1 MVGRGHGHRH
11 GGKDMDMKTTD
22 WGWGLRRTGRK
33 GEVGRQTQGGI
44 RQGKDP
50 IRGPIV
56 VNLPA
61 YLG

>member
-1 MVGRGHGHRH
+1 MGAAHEAPYKCRED
-11 GGKDMDMKTTD
+11 K
-22 WGWGLRRTGRK
+22 RRTGRK
-33 GEVGRQTQGGI
+33 GEAGRQTQGGI